1 MSIESD
7 PAVECERGCGWKMR
21 IATLSGLPAH
31 ARDQL
36 FRFHEEWHTKVR

>member
-1 MSIESD
+1 MSTEST

-21 IATLSGLPAH
+21 VATLSGLPAH

-36 FRFHEEWHTKVR
+36 FRFHEEWHTKAR